1 MGSLGAIVKRCY
13 KGSIRDT
20 SWDLLEFR
28 LLGSGFRAFF
38 AGAFGGFKLRDLE
51 FRVLS
56 GSRASNPEVAG
67 PGETILLHQV
77 RQANNKEPWTR
88 RASRRQGLILRSV
101 RYMGVS
107 ENRGPQYSTLN
118 SRILIIRTPQ
128 RGTPIFGN
136 SHIACILVH

>member
-1 MGSLGAIVKRCY
+1 MGSLGAIVKKCY

-56 GSRASNPEVAG
+56 VGQGPRTLKWLAQEKPYYFIKFDRQITKSLGPEGLLGDRALSCVAFAIWEFPKIG
-67 PGETILLHQV
+67 DPNIV
-77 RQANNKEPWTR
+77 P
-88 RASRRQGLILRSV
+88 
-101 RYMGVS
+101 
-107 ENRGPQYSTLN
+107 
-118 SRILIIRTPQ
+118 
-128 RGTPIFGN
+128 
-136 SHIACILVH
+136 